1 MQEIE
6 QLAVSITRVFYLA
19 TIDLLIVG
27 PSKTHTNGLGQTD
40 GERFFGHQIDLEF
53 TKDFNPLLRCDR
65 NNKDTKQI
73 VKKCLMRSCILSCL
87 SCLHLRK

>member
-6 QLAVSITRVFYLA
+6 QLAVSITCAFYLS

-40 GERFFGHQIDLEF
+40 GERFFGDHIDLEF
-53 TKDFNPLLRCDR
+53 TKDFKHSLRCVR
-65 NNKDTKQI
+65 NSKDIKQI
-73 VKKCLMRSCILSCL
+73 VKKCLMRSCILS
-87 SCLHLRK
+87 